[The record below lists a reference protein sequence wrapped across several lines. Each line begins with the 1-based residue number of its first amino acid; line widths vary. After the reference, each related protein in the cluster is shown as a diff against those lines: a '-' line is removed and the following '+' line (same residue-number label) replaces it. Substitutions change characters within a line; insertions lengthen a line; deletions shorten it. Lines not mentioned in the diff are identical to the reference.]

1 MNHKDTKTRRSPILV
16 FLVSLCLCGGLPA
29 ATLPLTSQPLSLA
42 VSSRHLLILQDA
54 SLTSLSPDDLR
65 PASQA
70 PLEGAFLGLTVH
82 PKGDRV
88 FVSAGS
94 QVQEFLLQKAG
105 LLQPARRFPIPKSD
119 LTGDLTLTPDARFLY
134 VANPLRNTLTVLNA
148 LTGFPV
154 SEVVTGRRPYRVVF
168 APDGKAFFVS
178 HVADGNIGQ
187 YNTAD
192 GGRLATIPVG
202 PHPTDMVFLPGRS
215 EQHEQYIGRLFV
227 TTSNTNTVVV
237 LGLTRGNNLELLA
250 RVSVSPTEYAPL
262 GSTPSALAL
271 SPDGKRLYVACSDN
285 NTIAVVDIDNY
296 EADLAGF
303 LPTIRYPIA
312 LRARGDK
319 LYIAGGTGP
328 GPGALSVV
336 TAPRDE
342 DLAPPPDLP
351 KPQDW
356 NPPPIRHVIYILT
369 GGRPLDGP
377 NSKRFVRLDQFY
389 PSGDS
394 PATGY
399 QWSTAAIANHWVQKL
414 WRHPDLFQTFEPA
427 AFPPAGYLWTNA
439 LAAGLTVRNWGLAR
453 GPDPALSRY
462 TRPADS
468 FLQDF
473 TALAGSNTLPHLLLA
488 RLDGPDPDAA
498 LGRLAETLRES
509 PAWPRLAVFIA
520 PEYPAAPGQPSPA
533 LLLSPFAKPCPASLR
548 YNSLS
553 LLRTIELLLGLQ
565 PMTQFDSAA
574 YPLAGCFSNTQDP
587 TPKTR

>member
-1 MNHKDTKTRRSPILV
+1 LNHQDTKTPRILILL
-16 FLVSLCLCGGLPA
+16 FLVSWCLGGELPA
-29 ATLPLTSQPLSLA
+29 ATLPLTSQPVSLA
-42 VSSRHLLILQDA
+42 VSSRYLLILQDT
-54 SLTSLSPDDLR
+54 SLTSLYPDLR

-70 PLEGAFLGLTVH
+70 PLEGAFLGLAVH

-88 FVSAGS
+88 FVSAGN
-94 QVQEFLLQKAG
+94 QVQEFLLQPAG

-119 LTGDLTLTPDARFLY
+119 LTGDVALGPDARFLY
-134 VANPLRNTLTVLNA
+134 VANPLRNTITVLNA
-148 LTGFPV
+148 LTGFVV
-154 SEVVTGRRPYRVVF
+154 SEIPTGRRPYRILF
-168 APDGKAFFVS
+168 APDGKTFFVS

-202 PHPTDMVFLPGRS
+202 EHPTDMVFLPGRS

-227 TTSNTNTVVV
+227 TTSNTNSVVA

-285 NTIAVVDIDNY
+285 NTIAVLDIDDY
-296 EADLAGF
+296 ETDLAGF
-303 LPTIRYPIA
+303 LPTVRYPIA
-312 LRARGDK
+312 IRAFGDK
-319 LYIAGGTGP
+319 LYVAGRD
-328 GPGALSVV
+328 ALSVV

-342 DLAPPPDLP
+342 DLAPPPDFP

-356 NPPPIRHVIYILT
+356 NPLPIRHVIYSLT

-377 NSKRFVRLDQFY
+377 NSKHFVRVDQFY

-414 WRHPDLFQTFEPA
+414 WRRPDLFQTFEPA

-453 GPDPALSRY
+453 GPDPALGRY

-468 FLQDF
+468 FLEDF
-473 TALAGSNTLPHLLLA
+473 TALARSNTLPHLLLA
-488 RLDGPDPDAA
+488 RLEGPDSDAA
-498 LGRLAETLRES
+498 LGRLAEAVRGS

-520 PEYPAAPGQPSPA
+520 PEYGQPSPA
-533 LLLSPFAKPCPASLR
+533 LLLSPYAKPCPANLR
-548 YNSLS
+548 YNSVS

-574 YPLAGCFSNTQDP
+574 IPLSSCLSP
-587 TPKTR
+587 